1 MTTYPEIPRELWA
14 TVLANFTERNAQ
26 RPTLI
31 EVDSPELGAQEQERG
46 FPLRGIVYDHRDDRI
61 SIMLGELEGAE
72 PHLTHSISGVTSLAI
87 GPGRDGRGLEV
98 VRIAH
103 DDGQTLVWVQ
113 ES

>member
-1 MTTYPEIPRELWA
+1 MYREIPKELWA
-14 TVLANFTERNAQ
+14 DVLEAFTERNAQ

-31 EVDSPELGAQEQERG
+31 EIESPERGPQRQEHDI
-46 FPLRGIVYDHRDDRI
+46 PLRGIAYDRRDDRI

-72 PHLTHSISGVTSLAI
+72 PHLTHSIPGVKSIAI
-87 GPGRDGRGLEV
+87 APGGAGEGLEV

-103 DDGQTLVWVQ
+103 DDCRTFVWVK

>member
-1 MTTYPEIPRELWA
+1 
-14 TVLANFTERNAQ
+14 
-26 RPTLI
+26 
-31 EVDSPELGAQEQERG
+31 
-46 FPLRGIVYDHRDDRI
+46 
-61 SIMLGELEGAE
+61 MLGELKGAE

>member
-1 MTTYPEIPRELWA
+1 MSYREIPKELWA
-14 TVLANFTERNAQ
+14 TVLSNFTERNAQ

-46 FPLRGIVYDHRDDRI
+46 FPLRGISYDRRDDRI
-61 SIMLGELEGAE
+61 SIMLGELEGPE
-72 PHLTHSISGVTSLAI
+72 PHLTHSISDVTAVSI
-87 GPGRDGRGLEV
+87 GPGRDGQGLEV

-103 DDGQTLVWVQ
+103 GDGQTLVWVQ